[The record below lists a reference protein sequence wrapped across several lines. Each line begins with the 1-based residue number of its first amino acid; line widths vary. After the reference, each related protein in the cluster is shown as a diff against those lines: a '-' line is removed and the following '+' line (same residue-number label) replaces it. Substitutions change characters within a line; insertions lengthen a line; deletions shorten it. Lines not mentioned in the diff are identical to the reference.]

1 MPNKKKKKKRKITSK
16 SLEIYSNLF
25 SKVLTDELKQESYA
39 FVSFAV
45 IVISLTQSKRK
56 DH

>member
-1 MPNKKKKKKRKITSK
+1 MSNKKKKKKRKITRK

-25 SKVLTDELKQESYA
+25 SKVLRDELKQESYA

>member
-1 MPNKKKKKKRKITSK
+1 MLSEENKNHK

-25 SKVLTDELKQESYA
+25 SKVLRDELRQESYA

-45 IVISLTQSKRK
+45 IAISLTQSKRK
-56 DH
+56 YD